1 MHIYWRNIAYKFEQD
16 DLDRTVFY
24 FKIVKIFFFKT
35 LVQFNNFITFT
46 LSFFEW
52 DRFVIAELSV
62 SLTWGFWLPRKMFLI
77 FGAANLSKTSTK
89 LFSRVQYSSELRELS
104 WLIKLGWKLLYVNF
118 LKSRLVHLY
127 SEMLYVNFLKSRL
140 VHLYSKMLCV
150 NFLKSR
156 LVHLYS
162 KMLSEALSIYC
173 DKGNFSFLYPLKTS
187 DVFRGLEAEH
197 WAKIN

>member
-1 MHIYWRNIAYKFEQD
+1 MHVYWRNIAYKFEQD

-46 LSFFEW
+46 LSFFQW
-52 DRFVIAELSV
+52 DRFVIVELSV

-104 WLIKLGWKLLYVNF
+104 WLIKLGWKLLYENF

-162 KMLSEALSIYC
+162 KMLSEALSI
-173 DKGNFSFLYPLKTS
+173 
-187 DVFRGLEAEH
+187 
-197 WAKIN
+197 